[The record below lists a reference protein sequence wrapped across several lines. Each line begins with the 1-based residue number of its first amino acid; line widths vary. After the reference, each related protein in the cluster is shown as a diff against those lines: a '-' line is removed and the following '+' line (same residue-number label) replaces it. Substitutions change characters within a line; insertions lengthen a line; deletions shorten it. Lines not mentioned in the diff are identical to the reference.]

1 MNVLGSFAP
10 LTRDVQ
16 TLKDEKKRAAYD
28 QYGSAA
34 QQPGFDPNAFSRGFG
49 GGAGGF
55 HNFQDLS
62 SLFGGRGGRPGG
74 SQADLFETLF
84 GAFGGAGP
92 SARQNMRGSDLE
104 ASIGISFMEAA
115 KGTSRTV
122 NISPIVNCSPCSGTG
137 LKKGAKRST
146 CTSCGG
152 SGQRTFVLDTGFQ
165 MASTCPSCQGTGST
179 IPRGSQCGDC
189 GGVGQVRTKKSVKV
203 DIPAGEWIGD
213 AVVGLKSEQVNRRGR
228 RHDDQ
233 SAQLWRCSLGR

>member
-1 MNVLGSFAP
+1 MNDVGSFAP
-10 LTRDVQ
+10 LTRGVQ

-55 HNFQDLS
+55 HDFQDLS

-84 GAFGGAGP
+84 GGFGGAGP
-92 SARQNMRGSDLE
+92 SARQHMRGNDLE
-104 ASIGISFMEAA
+104 ASIGVSFMEAA
-115 KGTSRTV
+115 KGTSRTI
-122 NISPIVNCSPCSGTG
+122 NITPIVNCAPCSGSG

-165 MASTCPSCQGTGST
+165 MASTCPSCHGTGST
-179 IPRGSQCGDC
+179 IPRGSQCGEC
-189 GGVGQVRTKKSVKV
+189 AGVGQVRTKKSVKV
-203 DIPAGEWIGD
+203 DIPAGECPDDD
-213 AVVGLKSEQVNRRGR
+213 AVRSKI
-228 RHDDQ
+228 
-233 SAQLWRCSLGR
+233 